1 MSEIINVAEDA
12 AQGMG
17 SGLPADNGKVNI
29 KVIGIGGGGN
39 NTIQYMI
46 EEKVKNVEFIAVNT
60 DLQALNQNLSE
71 KRIQIGVNTTRGLGS
86 GSKPEV
92 GKAAAEESREDLKQQ
107 IGPVDIA
114 FITAGMGG
122 GTGTGASP
130 VVAQI
135 VKKELGALTVA
146 IVTKPYS
153 FEGPKQM
160 QKAIEGIKKL
170 KEEVDALIVIPND
183 KLLKYLPK
191 DITLIGAF
199 AECNKVLKQAV
210 TGISDLIER
219 AGYINLDFNDIRT
232 VLTMSGTA
240 VIGMGSGSGKT
251 AVEDAIQDAIK
262 NPLLEDVSNCS
273 VKGVL
278 VNITVSKEFPLSMY
292 GELGD
297 KVERFAR
304 NEDANTKYGVVIDEN
319 KKKDE
324 VGVTVVLTGIT
335 GEPGAKS
342 VQRDPEPMKEP
353 ESMFDTD
360 DSGDGGFFS
369 IKPSEEKNSEPESA
383 PSVKQSQFED
393 DFALPEFLRKRAKND

>member
-1 MSEIINVAEDA
+1 M
-12 AQGMG
+12 
-17 SGLPADNGKVNI
+17 
-29 KVIGIGGGGN
+29 
-39 NTIQYMI
+39 
-46 EEKVKNVEFIAVNT
+46 
-60 DLQALNQNLSE
+60 
-71 KRIQIGVNTTRGLGS
+71 
-86 GSKPEV
+86 
-92 GKAAAEESREDLKQQ
+92 
-107 IGPVDIA
+107 
-114 FITAGMGG
+114 
-122 GTGTGASP
+122 
-130 VVAQI
+130 
-135 VKKELGALTVA
+135 A

-278 VNITVSKEFPLSMY
+278 VNITVSKDFPLSMY
-292 GELGD
+292 GELGE
-297 KVERFAR
+297 KVDRFAR

-335 GEPGAKS
+335 GEPGARP
-342 VQRDPEPMKEP
+342 VQKEPEPMKEP

-360 DSGDGGFFS
+360 DAGDGGFFS

>member
-17 SGLPADNGKVNI
+17 AGLPADNGKVNI

-46 EEKVKNVEFIAVNT
+46 EEQVKNDELTAVNT

-86 GSKPEV
+86 GSTPEV

-130 VVAQI
+130 VIAQI

-160 QKAIEGIKKL
+160 QKAVEGIKKL

-219 AGYINLDFNDIRT
+219 AGYVNLDFNDIRT

-240 VIGMGSGSGKT
+240 VIGMGNGSGKT

-262 NPLLEDVSNCS
+262 NPLLEDISNCS

-278 VNITVSKEFPLSMY
+278 VNITVSKEFSMAMY
-292 GELGD
+292 GELGE
-297 KVERFAR
+297 KVSRFAR
-304 NEDANTKYGVVIDEN
+304 GEDANTKYGVVIDEN

-335 GEPGAKS
+335 G
-342 VQRDPEPMKEP
+342 DPKPRPLPREETIGEG
-353 ESMFDTD
+353 ESIFGDAD
-360 DSGDGGFFS
+360 DSEGGFFS
-369 IKPSEEKNSEPESA
+369 IKPSDEKNSEPESA
-383 PSVKQSQFED
+383 PSVKQSEFED